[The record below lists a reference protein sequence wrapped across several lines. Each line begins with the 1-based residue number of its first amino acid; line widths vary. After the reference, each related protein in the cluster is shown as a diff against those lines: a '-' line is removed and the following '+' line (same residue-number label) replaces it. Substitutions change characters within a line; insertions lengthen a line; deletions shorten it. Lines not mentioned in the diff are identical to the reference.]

1 MEKVIKEQIVNL
13 LESKVLCCVDG
24 PVHVVLDPL
33 VQLDEVL
40 AGDYVV
46 GVEIQNVI
54 EKVFELVLL
63 EVGQQILTG
72 KLKWNSFWTQVVA
85 KDLLSL

>member
-1 MEKVIKEQIVNL
+1 MYFLKCE
-13 LESKVLCCVDG
+13 VLNCVDR
-24 PVHVVLDPL
+24 PVHIVLDPL

-40 AGDYVV
+40 AGDHVV

-72 KLKWNSFWTQVVA
+72 KLKWNSYNGLTFPLTVGCFSVTS
-85 KDLLSL
+85 SL